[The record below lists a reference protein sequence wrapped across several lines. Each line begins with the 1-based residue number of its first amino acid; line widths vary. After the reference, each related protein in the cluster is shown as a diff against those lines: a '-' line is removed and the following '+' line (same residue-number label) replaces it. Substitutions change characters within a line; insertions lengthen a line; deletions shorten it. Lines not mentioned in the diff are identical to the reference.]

1 MVLENFYGP
10 KVKNIVDIIK
20 MIKRMDL
27 EFFFGIY
34 KRLNILMKN
43 YLYLKVL
50 KLMLAFGKKDV

>member
-1 MVLENFYGP
+1 MVLENFYGR

-34 KRLNILMKN
+34 KILNIFMKN
-43 YLYLKVL
+43 YLYLKIL
-50 KLMLAFGKKDV
+50 KLMLAFGVRDI